1 MASDGTGG
9 GPLEADGSL
18 REAQS
23 ALLGAIT
30 FAVGGNGGIVNLGS
44 LGVNVNNDGTLSVDS
59 GTLNSALASNFANV
73 QSFLQGTGTGF
84 SNNLSNVLGN
94 LIDPSSGA
102 LGLDAK
108 GIAQSSQ
115 DITQHISDL
124 QAALAIKQQNLT
136 LVYSQVNA
144 TLQELPLLQSQLSQQ
159 LASA

>member
-1 MASDGTGG
+1 M
-9 GPLEADGSL
+9 
-18 REAQS
+18 
-23 ALLGAIT
+23 
-30 FAVGGNGGIVNLGS
+30 NLGS

-59 GTLNSALASNFANV
+59 GTLNSALAGNFANV

-84 SNNLSNVLGN
+84 SSNLSNVLGN